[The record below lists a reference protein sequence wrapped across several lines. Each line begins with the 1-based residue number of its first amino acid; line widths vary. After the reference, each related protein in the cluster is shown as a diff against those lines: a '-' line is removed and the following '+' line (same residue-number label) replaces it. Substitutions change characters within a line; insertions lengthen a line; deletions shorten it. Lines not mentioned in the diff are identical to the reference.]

1 MAISTTS
8 INKEENSK
16 TKREK
21 ILDLMEKH
29 KPLFDREGVTAPKFI
44 PRMAYKHNGELI
56 IGFYPKEMYGEQ
68 DIYTEF
74 CSRDYEPEDPD
85 RTLYKWIYNSNYE
98 TEYQASD
105 PHPTTGDVRYF
116 IPVDELVAV
125 EQALREDGKLDP
137 EGTQQV
143 LFEDFDKRSPDV
155 PYDAMTLRDYAAIK
169 WREPVSHKKW
179 LNELITKNF
188 KQ

>member
-29 KPLFDREGVTAPKFI
+29 KPLFDREGVTTPKFI

-74 CSRDYEPEDPD
+74 C
-85 RTLYKWIYNSNYE
+85 
-98 TEYQASD
+98 
-105 PHPTTGDVRYF
+105 F
-116 IPVDELVAV
+116 
-125 EQALREDGKLDP
+125 
-137 EGTQQV
+137 
-143 LFEDFDKRSPDV
+143 
-155 PYDAMTLRDYAAIK
+155 
-169 WREPVSHKKW
+169 
-179 LNELITKNF
+179 
-188 KQ
+188 